1 MKFLIFIFLIFSI
14 KTFAHHPGN
23 KIEANKPYPSV
34 NLEILKD
41 NMDGY
46 NLYIKLENFVL
57 TPEDVGQKNQPNSGH
72 MHLYVND
79 IKIGRVYSN
88 WFHIPGRYF
97 NLKENIIKITL
108 NSNLHD
114 SFTINGNP
122 IESEIKIKKNS
133 ITLDKA
139 TKNDE
144 G

>member
-1 MKFLIFIFLIFSI
+1 MRFLIFIFLIFSLE
-14 KTFAHHPGN
+14 TFAHHPGH

-34 NLEILKD
+34 NLEIYKD

-46 NLYIKLENFVL
+46 NLFIKLENFIL
-57 TPEDVGQKNQPNSGH
+57 TPMDVGKKNKSNSGH
-72 MHLYVND
+72 IHLYVND

-114 SFTINGNP
+114 SFAINGNP
-122 IESEIKIKKNS
+122 IESEIKVKK
-133 ITLDKA
+133 K
-139 TKNDE
+139 
-144 G
+144 

>member
-139 TKNDE
+139 TRNDE

>member
-1 MKFLIFIFLIFSI
+1 MKFFVFVFLIFSI
-14 KTFAHHPGN
+14 KTFAHHPGH

-34 NLEILKD
+34 SLEILED

-57 TPEDVGQKNQPNSGH
+57 TPEEVGQKNQPNSGH

-79 IKIGRVYSN
+79 IKISRVYSN

-97 NLKENIIKITL
+97 NLEENIIRITL

-122 IESEIKIKKNS
+122 IESEIKIEKK
-133 ITLDKA
+133 
-139 TKNDE
+139 
-144 G
+144 